1 MVDTKREST
10 QAEKSLALPAA
21 KEGLGVVLIVDDE
34 PHTLS
39 MLHDTLDAAG
49 FTVLVATDGQ
59 TAISRTIL
67 TQPEAILLDAR
78 MPGMDGFEVARRLKG
93 DVRTRAIPVL
103 FMTALTDTQ
112 HVLEAFA
119 AGAGD
124 YVTKPIKPDEV
135 LARLMAHIARARA
148 TAQARQ
154 ALDAVGRAALSLSE
168 DGEVLWFTP
177 QANNLMSKWF
187 GRPSRV
193 GSLPPDLAKWYKAAL
208 EDYHAG
214 KAAAAYQKSGPEH
227 SRLSAWLSE
236 TGNEATGEVL
246 LVLKEDD
253 QETPVSRLT
262 SYFSLTRREAEV
274 LYWASQGKTARDIA
288 DILFISP
295 RTADKHLERVYKKL
309 RVETR
314 AAATC
319 LAIQVLEERS

>member
-1 MVDTKREST
+1 METKREAPLPEE
-10 QAEKSLALPAA
+10 QGRLAE
-21 KEGLGVVLIVDDE
+21 EGGLGVVLIVDDE
-34 PHTLS
+34 PNTLS

-59 TAISRTIL
+59 TAISRALL

-78 MPGMDGFEVARRLKG
+78 MPGMDGFEVARHLKG
-93 DVRTRAIPVL
+93 DVRTRAIPVI
-103 FMTALTDTQ
+103 FMTGLTDTE

-119 AGAGD
+119 AGSAD
-124 YVTKPIKPDEV
+124 YVTKPIKPNEV

-154 ALDAVGRAALSLSE
+154 ALDAVGRAALSLSD
-168 DGEVLWFTP
+168 DGDVRWFTP
-177 QANNLMSKWF
+177 QANNLLLKWF
-187 GRPSRV
+187 GRPPRT
-193 GSLPPDLAKWYKAAL
+193 GKLPGELAKWYQEAL
-208 EDYHAG
+208 ADWRANRPP
-214 KAAAAYQKSGPEH
+214 AAYQKNGPEH

-236 TGNEATGEVL
+236 TGNETTGEAL
-246 LVLKEDD
+246 LILKEDD

-262 SYFSLTRREAEV
+262 SYFNLTRREAEV